1 MMMATIM
8 MMETAVDDVVVPMG
22 NIQSMQQYGS
32 SAIATI
38 RTHIK
43 IAAEEEVALN

>member
-8 MMETAVDDVVVPMG
+8 MMETAVDDLVVPMG
-22 NIQSMQQYGS
+22 NVQSMQQYGS
-32 SAIATI
+32 PAMTAIRA
-38 RTHIK
+38 HMK